1 MPLFQRR
8 TEALCHCAK
17 GALTRSS
24 SLYFR
29 GEGRSC
35 CLLIPENRGSLSLRL
50 YFRGEGSRQS
60 ELLPLFQSRTES
72 LSRRTDCLYFRGE
85 GSLDTE
91 LLPLFQR
98 RREELLPLNPSGLE
112 ENRGS
117 LPLRLYF
124 SGEGSLDTELLPL
137 FQRRREECCLL
148 MPLFQRRTEALCRC
162 ASILEEKGAVKL
174 SYCLYFRG
182 EGSLTSARSETS
194 NSVRRRAA
202 QRAQAS
208 RSRDVIFVDLRE
220 KK

>member
-8 TEALCHCAK
+8 TEALCHCASILEEK

-35 CLLIPENRGSLSLRL
+35 CLLMPLFQRRTEALCRCASILDEKGAVKVSYCLYFRAERNLCRGGRNASILEENRGSLSLRL
-50 YFRGEGSRQS
+50 Y
-60 ELLPLFQSRTES
+60 
-72 LSRRTDCLYFRGE
+72 CRGE

-98 RREELLPLNPSGLE
+98 RREELLPLNPSILE

-124 SGEGSLDTELLPL
+124 RGEGSRQSELPPLFQSRTESLSRRTECLYFRGEQRLFVIAPL
-137 FQRRREECCLL
+137 FQRRRE
-148 MPLFQRRTEALCRC
+148 P
-162 ASILEEKGAVKL
+162 
-174 SYCLYFRG
+174 
-182 EGSLTSARSETS
+182 
-194 NSVRRRAA
+194 
-202 QRAQAS
+202 
-208 RSRDVIFVDLRE
+208 
-220 KK
+220 